1 MKEAD
6 SEEDSG
12 VYGCRVGE
20 VRSEVRVTVTEESRG
35 TEEYPGGLDRETQ
48 EQRSSA
54 SSRASIHCSILFLI
68 SSFLYLV
75 TLNGIDLVLKIQ

>member
-20 VRSEVRVTVTEESRG
+20 VESEVRVTVMEEGG
-35 TEEYPGGLDRETQ
+35 TEEYPGGGDRDTQ
-48 EQRSSA
+48 QRGPSSGA
-54 SSRASIHCSILFLI
+54 SQHHSMAFLI
-68 SSFLYLV
+68 SLCLIRIRV
-75 TLNGIDLVLKIQ
+75 

>member
-20 VRSEVRVTVTEESRG
+20 VRSEVRVTVTGETGG
-35 TEEYPGGLDRETQ
+35 TEEYPGGLVRETQ
-48 EQRSSA
+48 EQGRDTSSGA
-54 SSRASIHCSILFLI
+54 SLHYSTAFLI
-68 SSFLYLV
+68 SSFLYFV
-75 TLNGIDLVLKIQ
+75 TLIQ